1 MNLMNNLIFEKI
13 VYKFVSICIVFPVFR
28 FLFRGCLI
36 GAHNIPNNKSFI
48 VVSNHGSLLDPPFL
62 GHALGVKVSF
72 MAKEELFHI
81 PILSQVIKACGA
93 YPVRR
98 GIADRNSIKI
108 ASNKLT
114 NNEVIGIF
122 IDGTRQSN
130 GIVNKPKKGAA
141 LIAFKTKKLLLP
153 VAIINSHRLIKFKY
167 CIPIFNKIIIKVGEP
182 INYPIS
188 SSKKDIEGITNQL
201 KNKINFL
208 IG

>member
-1 MNLMNNLIFEKI
+1 MNNLIFEKI
-13 VYKFVSICIVFPVFR
+13 VYQFVSRFIVMPVFR
-28 FLFRGCLI
+28 ILFRGYLV
-36 GAHNIPNNKSFI
+36 GAHNIPTNRSFI

-62 GHALGVKVSF
+62 GHALGIKVSF
-72 MAKEELFHI
+72 MAKEELFRI
-81 PILSQVIKACGA
+81 PFLSQVIKACGA

-98 GIADRNSIKI
+98 GIADRNSINI
-108 ASNKLT
+108 ASNKLI
-114 NNEVIGIF
+114 NNEAIGIF

-141 LIAFKTKKLLLP
+141 LIAFKTQKMLLP

-167 CIPIFNKIIIKVGEP
+167 CIPVFNKVIIKVGEP
-182 INYPIS
+182 IKYPMS
-188 SSKKDIEGITNQL
+188 SSKKDIERTTNDL

>member
-1 MNLMNNLIFEKI
+1 MNNLIFEKI
-13 VYKFVSICIVFPVFR
+13 VYKFVSCCIVFPVFKL
-28 FLFRGCLI
+28 LFRGYLV
-36 GAHNIPNNKSFI
+36 GSHNIPTNKSFI

-62 GHALGVKVSF
+62 GHSLGIKVSF
-72 MAKEELFHI
+72 MAKEELFRI
-81 PILSQVIKACGA
+81 PFLSQIIKACGA
-93 YPVRR
+93 YPVKR

-108 ASNKLT
+108 ASNKLI

-122 IDGTRQSN
+122 IDGTRQNN

-141 LIAFKTKKLLLP
+141 LIAFKTQKMLLP

-167 CIPIFNKIIIKVGEP
+167 CIPVFNKVIIKVGEP
-182 INYPIS
+182 IKYPMS
-188 SSKKDIEGITNQL
+188 SSKKDIERTTNQL

>member
-1 MNLMNNLIFEKI
+1 MDLMNNRISEKI
-13 VYKFVSICIVFPVFR
+13 VYKFVSCLLVMPVFR
-28 FLFRGCLI
+28 LLFRGSLI

-62 GHALGVKVSF
+62 GHALGIKVSF
-72 MAKEELFHI
+72 MAKKELFQI
-81 PILSQVIKACGA
+81 PFLSQLIKACGA
-93 YPVRR
+93 YPVKR

-108 ASNKLT
+108 ASNKLI
-114 NNEVIGIF
+114 NNETIGIF

-130 GIVNKPKKGAA
+130 GFVNKPKKGAA
-141 LIAFKTKKLLLP
+141 LIAHKTKKLLLP

-167 CIPIFNKIIIKVGEP
+167 FIPFFNRVIIKVGEP
-182 INYPIS
+182 INYPIT
-188 SSKKDIEGITNQL
+188 SSKKDIETTTNQL

>member
-13 VYKFVSICIVFPVFR
+13 VYKFVSFCIVFPIYR
-28 FLFRGCLI
+28 LLFRGYLV
-36 GAHNIPNNKSFI
+36 GSHNIPTNESFI
-48 VVSNHGSLLDPPFL
+48 VVSNHGSLFDPPFL
-62 GHALGVKVSF
+62 GHALGKKVSF
-72 MAKEELFHI
+72 MAKEELFRI
-81 PILSQVIKACGA
+81 PLLSQVIRACGA
-93 YPVRR
+93 YPVKR

-108 ASNKLT
+108 ASNKLF
-114 NNEVIGIF
+114 NNEAIGIF
-122 IDGTRQSN
+122 IDGTRQRN
-130 GIVNKPKKGAA
+130 GFVNKPKKGAA

-188 SSKKDIEGITNQL
+188 SSKKDIEEITNQL

>member
-1 MNLMNNLIFEKI
+1 MNNLIFEKI

-28 FLFRGCLI
+28 FLFRGCLV
-36 GAHNIPNNKSFI
+36 GAHNIPTNKSFI

-72 MAKEELFHI
+72 MAKEELFRI
-81 PILSQVIKACGA
+81 PFLSQVIKACGA

-130 GIVNKPKKGAA
+130 GFVNKPKKGAA

-167 CIPIFNKIIIKVGEP
+167 CFPIFNKVINKVGEP

-188 SSKKDIEGITNQL
+188 SSKKDIEAITNQL

>member
-1 MNLMNNLIFEKI
+1 MNNLIFEKI
-13 VYKFVSICIVFPVFR
+13 VYKFVSICLVFPIFR
-28 FLFRGCLI
+28 LLFRGHLV
-36 GAHNIPNNKSFI
+36 GVHNIPTNKSFI

-72 MAKEELFHI
+72 MAKEELFRI
-81 PILSQVIKACGA
+81 PFLSQVITACGA
-93 YPVRR
+93 YPVKR

-108 ASNKLT
+108 ASNKLI

-122 IDGTRQSN
+122 IDGTRQVN

-167 CIPIFNKIIIKVGEP
+167 CIPIFNKVIIKVGEP
-182 INYPIS
+182 INYPMS
-188 SSKKDIEGITNQL
+188 SSKQDIESITNQI

>member
-36 GAHNIPNNKSFI
+36 GAHNIPTNKSFI

-72 MAKEELFHI
+72 MAKEELFRI
-81 PILSQVIKACGA
+81 PFISQVIKACGA
-93 YPVRR
+93 YPVKR
-98 GIADRNSIKI
+98 GIADRNSIMI
-108 ASNKLT
+108 ASNKLIS
-114 NNEVIGIF
+114 NEVIGIF
-122 IDGTRQSN
+122 IDGTRQKN

-141 LIAFKTKKLLLP
+141 LISFKTKKLLLP

-188 SSKKDIEGITNQL
+188 SSKEDIEGITNQL

>member
-1 MNLMNNLIFEKI
+1 MNNLLFEKI
-13 VYKFVSICIVFPVFR
+13 VYKFVSLCLVFPVFR
-28 FLFRGCLI
+28 ILFRGNLV
-36 GAHNIPNNKSFI
+36 GAHNIPTNKSFI

-72 MAKEELFHI
+72 MAKEELFRI
-81 PILSQVIKACGA
+81 PFLSQVIKACGA

-98 GIADRNSIKI
+98 GVADRNSIMI
-108 ASNKLT
+108 ASNKLI

-122 IDGTRQSN
+122 IDGTRQKN

-141 LIAFKTKKLLLP
+141 LIAFKTQKLLLP

-167 CIPIFNKIIIKVGEP
+167 FFPVFNKVIIKVGEP
-182 INYPIS
+182 INFPKS
-188 SSKKDIEGITNQL
+188 SSKDDIEKITNQL